1 MAVKPITNKQIVSK
15 ESVDRASQIST
26 KDITAKPNIARSEN
40 RGVSY
45 SPGTDFTKNY
55 AVTLKDVDTSIME
68 FIKNIIRPTIKENN
82 EVFKVPVMYA
92 NQERWVSARKKGIL
106 RDKNG
111 ALILPLI
118 MIKRTEVAKSTELP
132 VGMEHDLHR
141 RDNNYV
147 VGSTWSKT
155 NQYDRFAVQQGKMPV
170 ANYLVTTVP
179 NYINVTYDVILWTNF
194 IEQMNQLTEAFVE
207 FNNQYWG
214 TGQERKFYSLV
225 ESISDASEM
234 EQNGS
239 RFIKSNF
246 SVATKAY
253 LLPEDYNSI
262 VTNKISN
269 LKKVPTVR
277 EVVFSENITGD

>member
-1 MAVKPITNKQIVSK
+1 MAIKPITNKQIVSK
-15 ESVDRASQIST
+15 ESVDRANQLST
-26 KDITAKPNIARSEN
+26 KDISSRPNVSRSEN
-40 RGVSY
+40 AAVSY

-55 AVTLKDVDTSIME
+55 AVTLEDVDTSIMG
-68 FIKNIIRPTIKENN
+68 FIKEIIRPSIKENN

-92 NQERWVSARKKGIL
+92 NQERWVSARKKGVL

-111 ALILPLI
+111 AKILPLI

-132 VGMEHDLHR
+132 VGMEHDLNREHS
-141 RDNNYV
+141 DYI

-155 NQYDRFAVQQGKMPV
+155 NRYDRFAVQTGAKPV
-170 ANYLVTTVP
+170 TEYLVTTVP
-179 NYINVTYDVILWTNF
+179 NYVNVTYEVVLWSNF
-194 IEQMNQLTEAFVE
+194 IQQMNSLVESFIE

-234 EQNGS
+234 EQNGE

-246 SVATKAY
+246 SVMTKAY

-262 VTNKISN
+262 VTNKIST
-269 LKKVPTVR
+269 LQQRRSPGTIS
-277 EVVFSENITGD
+277 FSEKLIT

>member
-1 MAVKPITNKQIVSK
+1 MAIKPITNKQIVSK

-234 EQNGS
+234 EQNGE

-246 SVATKAY
+246 SVMTKAY

-262 VTNKISN
+262 VTNKIST
-269 LKKVPTVR
+269 LQQRRSPGTIS
-277 EVVFSENITGD
+277 FSEKLIT

>member
-1 MAVKPITNKQIVSK
+1 MAIKPITNKQIVSK
-15 ESVDRASQIST
+15 ESVDRANQLST
-26 KDITAKPNIARSEN
+26 KDISSRPNVSRSEN
-40 RGVSY
+40 AAVSY

-55 AVTLKDVDTSIME
+55 AVTLEDVDTSIMG
-68 FIKNIIRPTIKENN
+68 FIKEIIRPSVKENN

-92 NQERWVSARKKGIL
+92 NQERWVSARKKGVL

-111 ALILPLI
+111 AKILPLI

-132 VGMEHDLHR
+132 VGMEHDLNREHS
-141 RDNNYV
+141 DYI

-155 NQYDRFAVQQGKMPV
+155 NRYDRFAVQTGAKPV
-170 ANYLVTTVP
+170 TEYLVTTVP
-179 NYINVTYDVILWTNF
+179 NYVNVTYEVVLWSNF
-194 IEQMNQLTEAFVE
+194 IQQMNSLVESFIE

-234 EQNGS
+234 EQNGE

-246 SVATKAY
+246 SVMTKAY

-262 VTNKISN
+262 VTNKIST
-269 LKKVPTVR
+269 LQQRRSPGTIS
-277 EVVFSENITGD
+277 FSEKLIT

>member
-1 MAVKPITNKQIVSK
+1 MAIKPITNKQIVSK
-15 ESVDRASQIST
+15 ESVDRANQLST
-26 KDITAKPNIARSEN
+26 KDISSRPNVSRSEN
-40 RGVSY
+40 ASVSY

-55 AVTLKDVDTSIME
+55 AVTLEDVDTSIMG
-68 FIKNIIRPTIKENN
+68 FIKEIIRPSVKENN

-92 NQERWVSARKKGIL
+92 NQERWVSARKKGVL

-111 ALILPLI
+111 AKILPLI

-132 VGMEHDLHR
+132 VGMEHDLNREHS
-141 RDNNYV
+141 DYI

-155 NQYDRFAVQQGKMPV
+155 NRYDRFAVQTGAKPV
-170 ANYLVTTVP
+170 TEYLVTTVP
-179 NYINVTYDVILWTNF
+179 NYVNVTYEVVLWSNF
-194 IEQMNQLTEAFVE
+194 IQQMNSLVESFIE

-234 EQNGS
+234 EQNGE

-246 SVATKAY
+246 SVMTKAY

-262 VTNKISN
+262 VTNKIST
-269 LKKVPTVR
+269 LQQRRSPGTIS
-277 EVVFSENITGD
+277 FSEKLIT